1 MENFLRFKGIIS
13 TVGILLTIFLAV
25 KSWES
30 FQELRLPRFDRPS
43 ISITGEGKVFAKPDI
58 AQIQLATSVDRTS
71 VAEAQ
76 ERATELIN
84 RVIGVLRERGV
95 EEKDIKTTSYSIN
108 PRYDYSDGRQILR
121 GYNVTQNLEIKVRD
135 LTKVG
140 EILAAAAGAGANQI
154 GGLSFTTEDPQKL
167 QTEARD
173 KAIEDAKRKADELA
187 SKVGVR
193 LGKVVGF
200 FESGGFPG
208 PIPYF
213 SEAVGKGG
221 DGGVTSP
228 VIPTGE
234 NEIRVNV
241 TITYQL
247 K

>member
-13 TVGILLTIFLAV
+13 IVGILLAIFLAV

-58 AQIQLATSVDRTS
+58 AQIQFATSVDRTS

-84 RVIGVLRERGV
+84 RVIGVLREKGV

-121 GYNVTQNLEIKVRD
+121 GYNVTQNLEVKVRD

-140 EILAAAAGAGANQI
+140 EILAAAAGAGVK
-154 GGLSFTTEDPQKL
+154 PQ
-167 QTEARD
+167 TN
-173 KAIEDAKRKADELA
+173 
-187 SKVGVR
+187 S
-193 LGKVVGF
+193 
-200 FESGGFPG
+200 
-208 PIPYF
+208 
-213 SEAVGKGG
+213 
-221 DGGVTSP
+221 
-228 VIPTGE
+228 
-234 NEIRVNV
+234 
-241 TITYQL
+241 
-247 K
+247 